1 MKKSISTI
9 LLFSSVLMAD
19 VWQTTNSQGSNIYT
33 IKNEKNQV
41 FEISCS
47 KKQSSVVLKD
57 STGKINPT
65 NVYAI
70 MSTDNVRRTFAS
82 PLSVKNID
90 DISNWNEIL
99 KYLQTADRFYVASSI
114 GGFYFKPTNSI
125 TELNNLLT
133 TCTQFT
139 SNSKNNSSKKNDS
152 PLIKPENPMKIYV
165 KTSKIPKNALFEINS
180 LDENL
185 IINNIIVNGGN
196 CETDLM
202 PIIRKNRIINKVPKY
217 PLELDKFDSL
227 EVMAWECKRILEV
240 QIETNY
246 GSYFYNLN

>member
-1 MKKSISTI
+1 MKKSILTM
-9 LLFSSVLMAD
+9 LLFCSVLVAD
-19 VWQTTNSQGSNIYT
+19 VWQTNNSQESRIYT
-33 IKNEKNQV
+33 IKNAKNQV
-41 FEISCS
+41 FEISCG
-47 KKQSSVVLKD
+47 KKQSSVLLKD

-70 MSTDNVRRTFAS
+70 ISTDNVRRTIAS
-82 PLSVKNID
+82 PLSVKNTD

-114 GGFYFKPTNSI
+114 GGFYFKPVNSI
-125 TELNNLLT
+125 SELNNLFN
-133 TCTQFT
+133 TCTQFI
-139 SNSKNNSSKKNDS
+139 SNSKNNSSKKNDLS
-152 PLIKPENPMKIYV
+152 LIKPENPMEIYV
-165 KTSKIPKNALFEINS
+165 KTSKTPKNALFEINS
-180 LDENL
+180 LDANL
-185 IINNIIVNGGN
+185 TINNVIVNGGN

-227 EVMAWECKRILEV
+227 EVMAWECKRILEI

-246 GSYFYNLN
+246 GSYFYTLN